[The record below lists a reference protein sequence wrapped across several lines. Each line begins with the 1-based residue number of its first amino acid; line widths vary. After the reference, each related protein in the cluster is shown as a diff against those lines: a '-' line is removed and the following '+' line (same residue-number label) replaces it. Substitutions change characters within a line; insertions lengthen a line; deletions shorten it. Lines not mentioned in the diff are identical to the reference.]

1 FQGTYDD
8 LLSKLNTALASNAAP
23 ALVQVYDI
31 GQRYMYDSGQ
41 VVPMQA
47 FIDRDKFSTADFE
60 PAVINYYKYQDKL
73 QSMPFNASS
82 SIFYYNKDAFT
93 EVGLDPAKPPVT
105 FSEITDA
112 AKKLTKKDA
121 SGNTVRYGFGPSIY
135 GWFFEQLLATSGALY
150 ADHGNGRDD
159 RATKVVYNNAAGKAI
174 LDWWKAGIDGGY
186 FYNPGIDNA
195 GATTAF
201 QSGKTA
207 MYLESSAAL
216 RGNINTAKFQV
227 GTGLFA
233 RPDNKPANGG
243 NIIGGA
249 SLYIMKSRPA
259 EEQQAAWEFVK
270 YAMTPAVQA
279 QWQSDTGY
287 YAVVK
292 TAYNEAPAKEWA
304 TKYPQFQTPVDQS
317 RNSPQNR
324 MTNTAALCGSGPPSR
339 PTRLIHGG
347 LRYLEIFD
355 FALVR
360 SDMREREILLRIASH
375 LVFPLPFLLPLYRP
389 TFLYQLKL
397 RLGMQLYDLLSLDKS
412 LPKRQHLD
420 RSATLAAEPSLE
432 PDGLA
437 GAWRFYDAQ
446 VPLVERLVVE
456 NLVDASAHG
465 ASVLNHAR
473 VIEFLREDDRVVG
486 ARVRD

>member
-1 FQGTYDD
+1 MKKLVAFAIALAMLAVACGGGTPGAGGGTGATGDQSALAPGKDVKPAANITWWHAMSGINGEALNKIVNNFNASQSAIKVTTVFQGSYDD

-31 GQRYMYDSGQ
+31 GQAYMRDSGQ

-47 FIDRDKFSTADFE
+47 FIDRDKFSTTDFE

-93 EVGLDPAKPPVT
+93 EVGLDPNKPPVT

-135 GWFFEQLLATSGALY
+135 GWFFEQLMATSGALY
-150 ADHGNGRDD
+150 ADNGNGRDD

-186 FYNPGIDNA
+186 FYNPGQDNA

-249 SLYIMKSRPA
+249 SLYIMKSRPP

-270 YAMTPAVQA
+270 YAMSPAVQA

-292 TAYNEAPAKEWA
+292 SAYNEAPAKEWA
-304 TKYPQFQTPVDQS
+304 SKYPQFQTPVDQI

-324 MTNTAALCGSGPPSR
+324 MTNGAVLGVFAQARARTQKMIESVLLGQATSQAAL
-339 PTRLIHGG
+339 
-347 LRYLEIFD
+347 D
-355 FALVR
+355 A
-360 SDMREREILLRIASH
+360 A
-375 LVFPLPFLLPLYRP
+375 
-389 TFLYQLKL
+389 
-397 RLGMQLYDLLSLDKS
+397 
-412 LPKRQHLD
+412 
-420 RSATLAAEPSLE
+420 AAEVN
-432 PDGLA
+432 
-437 GAWRFYDAQ
+437 DAIDKY
-446 VPLVERLVVE
+446 
-456 NLVDASAHG
+456 NKA
-465 ASVLNHAR
+465 NK
-473 VIEFLREDDRVVG
+473 
-486 ARVRD
+486 

>member
-1 FQGTYDD
+1 MEGYMKKLGAFAIALAVVAAACGGAPGGSAGGDQSALAPGKDVKPAAKITWWHAMSGINGEALNKVVTNFNNSQSNIKVEAVFQGSYDD

-47 FIDRDKFSTADFE
+47 FIDRDKFDTSDFE
-60 PAVINYYKYQDKL
+60 PAVLNYYKYQDKL
-73 QSMPFNASS
+73 QSMPWNASS
-82 SIFYYNKDAFT
+82 SIFYYNKDAFK
-93 EVGLDPAKPPVT
+93 EVGLDPEKPPVT
-105 FSEITDA
+105 FTEITEA

-121 SGNTVRYGFGPSIY
+121 SGQTVRYGFGPSIY
-135 GWFFEQLLATSGALY
+135 GWFFEQLLATSASLY
-150 ADHGNGRDD
+150 ADNGNGRDD
-159 RATKVVYNNAAGKAI
+159 RATKLVFNNAAGKAI

-201 QSGKTA
+201 NAGKTA

-233 RPDNKPANGG
+233 RPDSRPKDGG

-249 SLYIMKSRPA
+249 SLYIMKSRPP

-270 YAMTPAVQA
+270 YAMTPPVQA

-287 YAVVK
+287 YAIRK
-292 TAYNEAPAKEWA
+292 SAYNEAPAKEWA
-304 TKYPQFQTPVDQS
+304 TKYPGFQTPVDQI

-324 MTNTAALCGSGPPSR
+324 FTNGAVLGIMPQARARTQKMIESVLLGQATSQAALDAAV
-339 PTRLIHGG
+339 TEMNEAI
-347 LRYLEIFD
+347 
-355 FALVR
+355 
-360 SDMREREILLRIASH
+360 
-375 LVFPLPFLLPLYRP
+375 
-389 TFLYQLKL
+389 
-397 RLGMQLYDLLSLDKS
+397 DKYN
-412 LPKRQHLD
+412 K
-420 RSATLAAEPSLE
+420 A
-432 PDGLA
+432 
-437 GAWRFYDAQ
+437 
-446 VPLVERLVVE
+446 
-456 NLVDASAHG
+456 NK
-465 ASVLNHAR
+465 
-473 VIEFLREDDRVVG
+473 
-486 ARVRD
+486 

>member
-1 FQGTYDD
+1 MRRLTTLALAFTMAAAACGGTTPTGGTAPSGAPADMSALAPAKDVAPAATHTWWHAMSGVNGDALNKIVAGFNSSQSKIKVEAVFQGTYDD
-8 LLSKLNTALASNAAP
+8 LLAKLNTAIASNAAP

-60 PAVINYYKYQDKL
+60 AAVINYYKYQDKL

-82 SIFYYNKDAFT
+82 SIFYFNKDAFK
-93 EVGLDPAKPPVT
+93 EVGLDSEKPPVT
-105 FSEITDA
+105 FTEIAEA

-121 SGNTVRYGFGPSIY
+121 SGQTVRYGFGPSIY

-150 ADHGNGRDD
+150 ADNGNGRDD

-186 FYNPGIDNA
+186 FYNPGIDNP
-195 GATTAF
+195 GATNAF
-201 QSGKTA
+201 NAGKTA

-227 GTGLFA
+227 GTGIFA
-233 RPDNKPANGG
+233 RPDSRPKDGG

-259 EEQQAAWEFVK
+259 DEQQAAWEFVK

-287 YAVVK
+287 YAIVK
-292 TAYNEAPAKEWA
+292 AAYNEAPAKEWA
-304 TKYPQFQTPVDQS
+304 TKYPQFQTPVDQI

-324 MTNTAALCGSGPPSR
+324 MTNGAVLGVFAQARARTQKMIESVLLGQATSQQALDAA
-339 PTRLIHGG
+339 
-347 LRYLEIFD
+347 
-355 FALVR
+355 
-360 SDMREREILLRIASH
+360 
-375 LVFPLPFLLPLYRP
+375 
-389 TFLYQLKL
+389 
-397 RLGMQLYDLLSLDKS
+397 
-412 LPKRQHLD
+412 
-420 RSATLAAEPSLE
+420 AAEVN
-432 PDGLA
+432 
-437 GAWRFYDAQ
+437 DAIDKY
-446 VPLVERLVVE
+446 
-456 NLVDASAHG
+456 NKA
-465 ASVLNHAR
+465 NK
-473 VIEFLREDDRVVG
+473 
-486 ARVRD
+486 

>member
-1 FQGTYDD
+1 MRKLATLAIALSMVAAACSGSSPGGAGGGTSNDLSAQAPGKDVKPAAKITWWHAMSGINGEALNKIATNFNNSQSTIKVEAVFQGTYDD

-47 FIDRDKFSTADFE
+47 FIDRDKFDTSDFE
-60 PAVINYYKYQDKL
+60 PAVINYYRYQDKL

-82 SIFYYNKDAFT
+82 SIFYYNKDAFK
-93 EVGLDPAKPPVT
+93 EVGLDPDKPPVT

-121 SGNTVRYGFGPSIY
+121 SGQTVRYGFGPSIY

-150 ADHGNGRDD
+150 ADNGNGRDD

-186 FYNPGIDNA
+186 FYNPGIDNP
-195 GATTAF
+195 GATNAF
-201 QSGKTA
+201 NAGKTA

-227 GTGLFA
+227 GTGIFA
-233 RPDNKPANGG
+233 RPDGRPKDGG

-249 SLYIMKSRPA
+249 SLYIMKSRPV

-270 YAMTPAVQA
+270 FAMTPVVQA

-287 YAVVK
+287 YAIRK
-292 TAYNEAPAKEWA
+292 SAYNEAPAKEWA
-304 TKYPQFQTPVDQS
+304 TKYPQFLTAVNQI
-317 RNSPQNR
+317 RESPQNR
-324 MTNTAALCGSGPPSR
+324 FTNGAVLGVMPQARARTQKMIESVFLGQATTQAALDAAV
-339 PTRLIHGG
+339 T
-347 LRYLEIFD
+347 
-355 FALVR
+355 
-360 SDMREREILLRIASH
+360 DMNDQI
-375 LVFPLPFLLPLYRP
+375 
-389 TFLYQLKL
+389 
-397 RLGMQLYDLLSLDKS
+397 DKYN
-412 LPKRQHLD
+412 K
-420 RSATLAAEPSLE
+420 A
-432 PDGLA
+432 
-437 GAWRFYDAQ
+437 
-446 VPLVERLVVE
+446 
-456 NLVDASAHG
+456 NK
-465 ASVLNHAR
+465 
-473 VIEFLREDDRVVG
+473 
-486 ARVRD
+486 